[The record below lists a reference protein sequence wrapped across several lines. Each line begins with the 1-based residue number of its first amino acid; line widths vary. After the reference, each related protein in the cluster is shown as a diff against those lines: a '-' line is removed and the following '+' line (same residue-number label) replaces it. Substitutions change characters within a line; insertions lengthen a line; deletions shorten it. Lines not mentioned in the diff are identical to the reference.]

1 MRSVIDISPDLA
13 TPEILEQSDYLP
25 FSTRIQNPAFVTSP
39 DNRWRYAG
47 KEAQRFG
54 TLDLSLLDFGARMYD
69 PFTARWTA
77 VDPIAKNTSTVTPY
91 AYCTDNS
98 INRFDPDGNAA
109 HIAIGAFV
117 GAAIEGGIA
126 IYQGKSTREVAGAM
140 VRGAIEGGVIAATL
154 GVGTG
159 AAIAYGAAASAAGSV
174 ADQAI
179 SNGSID
185 AKQVLIDTAVGSV
198 SSGLGELS
206 NAGVKKATTKIM
218 TYIED
223 KYASSATKDMYR
235 NEIKKELKS
244 EGKHVRNEKL
254 NQMVKNR
261 IDVNSKVDKTLVDA
275 SDKVLRYSVE
285 LIYDTSLNQLEN
297 MIYERP

>member
-1 MRSVIDISPDLA
+1 MRWNVLNLLDSATAPDGSSLKYSW
-13 TPEILEQSDYLP
+13 LSDGTKVV
-25 FSTRIQNPAFVTSP
+25 SMQA
-39 DNRWRYAG
+39 NRWRYAG
-47 KEAQRFG
+47 KEEQDFG
-54 TLDLSLLDFGARMYD
+54 SLNLGLLDFGARMYD

-77 VDPIAKNTSTVTPY
+77 VDPMAGNAFTLTPY
-91 AYCTDNS
+91 AYCADNS

-109 HIAIGAFV
+109 HIAIGAIV

-126 IYQGKSTREVAGAM
+126 VYQGKSTREVVGAM
-140 VRGAIEGGVIAATL
+140 ARGAIEGGVIAATL

-179 SNGSID
+179 SNGTID

-206 NAGVKKATTKIM
+206 NAGVKKATTRII
-218 TYIED
+218 TNIED
-223 KYASSATKDMYR
+223 KYASSATKDVYR
-235 NEIKKELKS
+235 KEIKKELKS
-244 EGKHVRNEKL
+244 EGKHIRGEKL

-261 IDVNSKVDKTLVDA
+261 IDVNAKSDKTLVDA
-275 SDKVLRYSVE
+275 SDKVLRYSVQKT
-285 LIYDTSLNQLEN
+285 YDTGLNQLEN
-297 MIYERP
+297 KKYERP